1 MKTLMHFRRSGD
13 SYFRVH
19 PLQNLF
25 PLVVS
30 FVLAVL
36 AVLIL
41 TATAK

>member
-13 SYFRVH
+13 SYFHAH
-19 PLQNLF
+19 PLHTLF
-25 PLVVS
+25 SLVVS

-41 TATAK
+41 TVSAK